1 MGNLLDNPQVLEYVE
16 PLVVEEEDN
25 LHKVFGIPLVQH
37 TNPNITDDMAREVK
51 ASNQQM
57 ERLLIKLFGKL
68 ENELKNLVD
77 LR

>member
-1 MGNLLDNPQVLEYVE
+1 MI
-16 PLVVEEEDN
+16 EEEDN

-37 TNPNITDDMAREVK
+37 TNPDVSDEVAKEIK

-77 LR
+77 LRSVLSGF

>member
-1 MGNLLDNPQVLEYVE
+1 M
-16 PLVVEEEDN
+16 
-25 LHKVFGIPLVQH
+25 FGIPLVQH